1 MVSGCWYTPPLFFV
15 ALVPVLGV
23 LFVADPE
30 SPNIFGV
37 CLGLK
42 SEEML
47 KILNEED
54 FCSAV
59 SEEGRDSTLG
69 MFGVEVPTLTA
80 DSWDVWSELLCGLRN
95 TNMRTPMARTVK
107 IAANKMTFFV
117 CESIPSCGNS
127 GITSGILGCCVK
139 GGIPIV
145 IMIPPDVCSRE
156 GFLSLFG
163 QRTHRSREPCFR

>member
-47 KILNEED
+47 KILNEEEINGFKD
-54 FCSAV
+54 TPF
-59 SEEGRDSTLG
+59 T
-69 MFGVEVPTLTA
+69 FEVKERVFYKT
-80 DSWDVWSELLCGLRN
+80 
-95 TNMRTPMARTVK
+95 K
-107 IAANKMTFFV
+107 
-117 CESIPSCGNS
+117 
-127 GITSGILGCCVK
+127 
-139 GGIPIV
+139 
-145 IMIPPDVCSRE
+145 
-156 GFLSLFG
+156 
-163 QRTHRSREPCFR
+163 